1 MLSLR
6 NMPQYLF
13 RLLVPA
19 GLQPLVFSMRARG
32 QHPCVRVRVPL
43 YGLQRAGFDYEAT
56 RDGKFTAHDFVQDAP
71 SVWHGETN
79 GYRCG
84 LGGFVDDHALAGH
97 VRAVLHFLRKMLADG
112 PHQLNYGDSL
122 HRMTDLLGLEFAFV
136 RVGRWAVISISQ
148 LEYGRYRVGEFEAT
162 HGALKVYAAAG
173 CAIHIGKPGDPEPDG
188 RYKTVAPKFVMAGMY
203 AARMSTPELLF
214 PCVALS
220 RRFEQWSIDDD
231 RRLVVLYGR
240 WKGLV
245 YDVDPLK
252 LRLRVHIDDIKPGF
266 VHDGACD
273 SDHAA
278 CPYSRRS
285 TSGQDILLT
294 GAHGSLA
301 MLEANCKTQPGIAS
315 SSGAA
320 ESRSFHDAVSFDDL
334 EVQEQIDIVKS
345 VAPQLHAAGAVL
357 RRAFIPS
364 LHLLE
369 SLKVPI
375 RSRRL
380 RIDATT
386 ALVAGG
392 RGYSKLLMHLEKTLG
407 VSVAFLADAV
417 RKLGI
422 DLAKAGTEE
431 NESDLMTKVLPAVKV
446 ALCNSRLGVMR
457 DSTLDQ
463 ILTAPTRG

>member
-1 MLSLR
+1 
-6 NMPQYLF
+6 
-13 RLLVPA
+13 
-19 GLQPLVFSMRARG
+19 
-32 QHPCVRVRVPL
+32 
-43 YGLQRAGFDYEAT
+43 
-56 RDGKFTAHDFVQDAP
+56 
-71 SVWHGETN
+71 
-79 GYRCG
+79 
-84 LGGFVDDHALAGH
+84 
-97 VRAVLHFLRKMLADG
+97 
-112 PHQLNYGDSL
+112 
-122 HRMTDLLGLEFAFV
+122 
-136 RVGRWAVISISQ
+136 
-148 LEYGRYRVGEFEAT
+148 
-162 HGALKVYAAAG
+162 
-173 CAIHIGKPGDPEPDG
+173 
-188 RYKTVAPKFVMAGMY
+188 
-203 AARMSTPELLF
+203 
-214 PCVALS
+214 
-220 RRFEQWSIDDD
+220 
-231 RRLVVLYGR
+231 
-240 WKGLV
+240 
-245 YDVDPLK
+245 
-252 LRLRVHIDDIKPGF
+252 
-266 VHDGACD
+266 
-273 SDHAA
+273 
-278 CPYSRRS
+278 
-285 TSGQDILLT
+285 
-294 GAHGSLA
+294 
-301 MLEANCKTQPGIAS
+301 MLEANCKTQPGVAS

-386 ALVAGG
+386 ALIAGG

-446 ALCNSRLGVMR
+446 ALCNSRLGVLR

-463 ILTAPTRG
+463 ILTASPRG